1 MRNKAENQPEMQ
13 DNKLILLVPGER
25 LELSR
30 PCGRWILSPL
40 RLPFRHPGAGLIV
53 IIKHFPLPGKASHD
67 RCLTWTHEDAGCNQR
82 GWPQPG
88 RQAT

>member
-1 MRNKAENQPEMQ
+1 MQ

-40 RLPFRHPGAGLIV
+40 RLPFRHPGVGGIV
-53 IIKHFPLPGKASHD
+53 IIKHFPALGKANNVL
-67 RCLTWTHEDAGCNQR
+67 RLIQTRNAICRNR
-82 GWPQPG
+82 RRWPQPG
-88 RQAT
+88 KQATCY